1 MNKARRKSLQEVIDK
16 LEGLMGDVEIL
27 QEEEEEYRDNIPEN
41 MQGSERYEQAESAC
55 DSLSEAVDSISAAID
70 SINEAMGE

>member
-16 LEGLMGDVEIL
+16 LEGLMGDVESL
-27 QEEEEEYRDNIPEN
+27 QEEEYRDNIPEN

>member
-16 LEGLMGDVEIL
+16 LEGLMGDVESL

-41 MQGSERYEQAESAC
+41 M
-55 DSLSEAVDSISAAID
+55 
-70 SINEAMGE
+70 